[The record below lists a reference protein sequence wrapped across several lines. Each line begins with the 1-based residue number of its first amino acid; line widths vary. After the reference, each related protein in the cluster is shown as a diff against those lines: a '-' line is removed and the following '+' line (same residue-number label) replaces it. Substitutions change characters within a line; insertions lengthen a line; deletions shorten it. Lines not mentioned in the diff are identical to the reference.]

1 MEILVASTIGILVA
15 AGTYLILRARAYEI
29 ILALLLL
36 AHAGNLFVLSM
47 GGLVLG
53 SVPILG
59 EEDFVYPDPVPQA
72 LVLTAIVINFGVTAF
87 VIVLAVRAALQL
99 GTDQIEGPRDESGPQ

>member
-1 MEILVASTIGILVA
+1 MELLVASTIAILVA
-15 AGTYLILRARAYEI
+15 AGTYLILRARAYEL
-29 ILALLLL
+29 ILGLLLL

-59 EEDFVYPDPVPQA
+59 AADLVVPDPVPQA

-87 VIVLAVRAALQL
+87 VVVLAVRASLQL
-99 GTDQIEGPRDESGPQ
+99 GTDRIQGPDDGRGSK

>member
-1 MEILVASTIGILVA
+1 MEILVASSIGILVA
-15 AGTYLILRARAYEI
+15 TATYLILRARAYDI
-29 ILALLLL
+29 MLGLLLL

-72 LVLTAIVINFGVTAF
+72 LVLTAIVINFGITAF
-87 VIVLAVRAALQL
+87 VIVLVVRAALQL
-99 GTDQIEGPRDESGPQ
+99 GTDRIQGPRDESGSQ

>member
-1 MEILVASTIGILVA
+1 MEILVASSIGILVA
-15 AGTYLILRARAYEI
+15 TATYLILRARAYEI
-29 ILALLLL
+29 MLGLLLL

-59 EEDFVYPDPVPQA
+59 EEDFVFPDPVPQA
-72 LVLTAIVINFGVTAF
+72 LVLTAIVINFGITAF
-87 VIVLAVRAALQL
+87 VIVLVVRAALQL
-99 GTDQIEGPRDESGPQ
+99 GTDRIQGPRDESGSQ